1 MEEEWSDEDVLV
13 GDDVSPSISFDES
26 RTLAVLAAQQVERKG
41 FTLADLSVQ
50 ELIDCD
56 TRYDQGCGGGNP
68 QLAFYYLHKHGV
80 TSSKNYPYVGTQNV
94 CKQRKVGQ
102 PIAKVSS
109 WGVLTPDHENNLEKV
124 LRYIGPVAVGLG
136 AYDAAFLSY
145 SGGVFTSTE
154 GSRCNKLVADH
165 AMLIVGYGEEVMSNG
180 TKMKVSLIVMLDSSF
195 STFTEL
201 MASLSFFSSTG
212 FAVTA
217 GAKAGERVA
226 M

>member
-1 MEEEWSDEDVLV
+1 
-13 GDDVSPSISFDES
+13 
-26 RTLAVLAAQQVERKG
+26 VERKG

-94 CKQRKVGQ
+94 CKQHKVG
-102 PIAKVSS
+102 PIAKVES